1 MTMRKRQPR
10 CRSPKGCWPYS
21 GFDFSHLASW
31 IRGATVLGAAVCSRA
46 LLLLSICSFLTTS
59 ALKGQTS
66 SSSQESQPALA
77 AQAVQAQQGGDYR
90 TAARIYEEML
100 KENPHSA
107 ELRSNLGVMHHL
119 LGDYPD
125 AMRDFH
131 AALQEQPRLFVPN
144 LFMGL
149 DLVQTGQPR
158 KVICYLATAHK
169 LRPDDPN
176 PVLGLGGADKAS
188 GDLLKARKFY
198 EEAARLNPQI
208 RVPGS
213 AWV

>member
-1 MTMRKRQPR
+1 
-10 CRSPKGCWPYS
+10 
-21 GFDFSHLASW
+21 
-31 IRGATVLGAAVCSRA
+31 
-46 LLLLSICSFLTTS
+46 
-59 ALKGQTS
+59 
-66 SSSQESQPALA
+66 
-77 AQAVQAQQGGDYR
+77 
-90 TAARIYEEML
+90 ML

-158 KVICYLATAHK
+158 KVICYLATPISSA
-169 LRPDDPN
+169 PM
-176 PVLGLGGADKAS
+176 
-188 GDLLKARKFY
+188 
-198 EEAARLNPQI
+198 I
-208 RVPGS
+208 RILC
-213 AWV
+213 WVWAGPIRRQAIC